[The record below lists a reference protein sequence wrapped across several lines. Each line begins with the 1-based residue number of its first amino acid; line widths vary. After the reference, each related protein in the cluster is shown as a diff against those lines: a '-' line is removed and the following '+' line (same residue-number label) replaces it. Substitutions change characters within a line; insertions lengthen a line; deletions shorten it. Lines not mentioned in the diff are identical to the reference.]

1 MRSNFWWQ
9 VRKFDH
15 PEEDM
20 LKCLLPLHTRELG
33 RLSIPESE
41 READPLEDGGPAD
54 TRTEEEILEEYT
66 KFMDE
71 HGVPEKVGSFFLF
84 CFLRFSAC
92 RVGAGLRS
100 LWLSFVVY
108 LLDVKS
114 TVLFGP
120 FGPRPPPLPFESLA
134 AAA

>member
-1 MRSNFWWQ
+1 MLVRSIACARHLQ

-66 KFMDE
+66 TFMDE
-71 HGVPEKVGSFFLF
+71 HGVPKKVGPGFFG
-84 CFLRFSAC
+84 C
-92 RVGAGLRS
+92 VGLGLRYCCTAKIR
-100 LWLSFVVY
+100 VY
-108 LLDVKS
+108 REVCFCVLLA
-114 TVLFGP
+114 P
-120 FGPRPPPLPFESLA
+120 FQCLA
-134 AAA
+134 VA

>member
-1 MRSNFWWQ
+1 
-9 VRKFDH
+9 
-15 PEEDM
+15 M

-71 HGVPEKVGSFFLF
+71 HGVPEKVGSFFCIAF
-84 CFLRFSAC
+84 CFFRLA
-92 RVGAGLRS
+92 VWGLGYA
-100 LWLSFVVY
+100 VY
-108 LLDVKS
+108 
-114 TVLFGP
+114 G
-120 FGPRPPPLPFESLA
+120 
-134 AAA
+134 